1 MMLCTLVILLKKI
14 FRLTDPRAL
23 NQILKKVK
31 KVKPGLDS
39 KSLKIKPRSY
49 WQDFKVNI
57 KKLTILNQI

>member
-1 MMLCTLVILLKKI
+1 MKQP
-14 FRLTDPRAL
+14 PRAL